1 MNRAMLSPSMM
12 CVPEWQDVGG
22 LLAELERNGV
32 EWLHADVMDGVFV
45 PNLMLGTESIKALR
59 KVSPMPLDLHLM
71 IDQPDE
77 KLGWFDLQPGELVSV
92 HVESTRHLQRTLAR
106 IRDFGARPMAALNPA
121 TPLCMIE
128 EVLPDLDGVLVMTVN
143 PGFAGQKL
151 VPQTL
156 EKITRVRSMLDAAG
170 HPDALIE
177 VDGNVSF
184 ENAVKMRAA
193 GADLFVCGT
202 SSIFSKQ
209 GSIAENTARLRA
221 CVAGGEPK

>member
-12 CVPEWQDVGG
+12 CVPEWQDVSG
-22 LLAELERNGV
+22 LLAELEKNGV

-71 IDQPDE
+71 IEKPDE

-128 EVLPDLDGVLVMTVN
+128 EVLIKS
-143 PGFAGQKL
+143 QIHR
-151 VPQTL
+151 QTHHHHL
-156 EKITRVRSMLDAAG
+156 
-170 HPDALIE
+170 
-177 VDGNVSF
+177 
-184 ENAVKMRAA
+184 
-193 GADLFVCGT
+193 
-202 SSIFSKQ
+202 SK
-209 GSIAENTARLRA
+209 
-221 CVAGGEPK
+221 